1 MCGKRYTKRFSR
13 RCLSTPTSTCRRK
26 GSVWRAG
33 DFLKKFLVCAPS
45 NKVFTF
51 GGDLRA
57 VEMVVGHSILAR
69 QGITLALAELVEE
82 GWLSL
87 DDALNIVEPI
97 MHGNAHKVFNLAQKY
112 EVLNKVRWA

>member
-1 MCGKRYTKRFSR
+1 
-13 RCLSTPTSTCRRK
+13 
-26 GSVWRAG
+26 
-33 DFLKKFLVCAPS
+33 
-45 NKVFTF
+45 
-51 GGDLRA
+51 
-57 VEMVVGHSILAR
+57 MVVGHSILAR